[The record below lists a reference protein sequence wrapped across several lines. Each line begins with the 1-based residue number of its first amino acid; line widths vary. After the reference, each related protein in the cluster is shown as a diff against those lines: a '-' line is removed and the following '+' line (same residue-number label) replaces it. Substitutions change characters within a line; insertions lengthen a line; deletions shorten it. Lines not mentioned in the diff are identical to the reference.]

1 MVTPP
6 KRFDETITRRSLTAV
21 GTAMLLLVATAPAW
35 AQSASTGSGQ
45 AYPAKPVRVIVPFPP
60 GGSVDVIAR
69 IIAPKFS
76 ESLGQQVVIDNRSGA
91 SGNIG
96 SELAARAA
104 PDGYTLLANTLPFVT
119 NSFLYSRMP
128 YDAVKDFTP
137 VSLLASS
144 PVALAV
150 HPSIPVRSVRE
161 LVQLAKA
168 KPGALNYASAGAGT
182 NHHIAGELLN
192 FLAKT
197 DITAI
202 HFKGGGP
209 AAIAN
214 LAGEV
219 GINWPNVVAAVPY
232 VKAGRIH
239 ALGVTS
245 ARRSVAMPN
254 VPTIAEAG
262 VPGYDFTPWYL
273 VLAPAGTP
281 AAIVAQLNE
290 HLVKTLRAPDIAD
303 RMARDG
309 VDVVASSQEQA
320 VKHIQTE
327 MDKWRRVTKERGMRA
342 E

>member
-1 MVTPP
+1 MDKSSLLSVALLSGVVAAQTPS
-6 KRFDETITRRSLTAV
+6 IAS
-21 GTAMLLLVATAPAW
+21 
-35 AQSASTGSGQ
+35 AQT
-45 AYPAKPVRVIVPFPP
+45 YPIKPVRIIAPFPP

-69 IIAPKFS
+69 IIAPKLS
-76 ESLGQQVVIDNRSGA
+76 ESLSQQVVIDNRSGA

-104 PDGYTLLANTLPFVT
+104 PDGYTLLVNTVPFVT
-119 NSFLYSRMP
+119 NGFLFSRMP

-137 VSLLASS
+137 ISLLAAS

-161 LVQLAKA
+161 LVQLAKV
-168 KPGALNYASAGAGT
+168 KPGALNYASSGAGT

-192 FLAKT
+192 YLAKI
-197 DITAI
+197 DMTAI

-219 GINWPNVVAAVPY
+219 GINWPNVVAVIPY
-232 VKAGRIH
+232 VKAGRIR

-245 ARRSVAMPN
+245 ARRSVAMPE

-262 VPGYDFTPWYL
+262 VPGYDFTPWFL
-273 VLAPAGTP
+273 VLAPTGTP

-290 HLVKTLRAPDIAD
+290 HLVKTLRSPDIAE

-309 VDVVASSQEQA
+309 VEVVASSQEQA
-320 VKHIQTE
+320 VKHVQTE
-327 MDKWRRVTKERGMRA
+327 MDKWRRVIKERGMRA

>member
-1 MVTPP
+1 MA
-6 KRFDETITRRSLTAV
+6 DETITCRGLA
-21 GTAMLLLVATAPAW
+21 ALLLVAAAPVW
-35 AQSASTGSGQ
+35 AQS
-45 AYPAKPVRVIVPFPP
+45 YPTKPVRIIVPFPP
-60 GGSVDVIAR
+60 GGSVDVIGR
-69 IIAPKFS
+69 MVAPKLS

-137 VSLLASS
+137 LSVLVAS
-144 PVALAV
+144 PAVLAV
-150 HPSIPVRSVRE
+150 HPSVPARNVRE
-161 LVQLAKA
+161 LVQLAKTKA
-168 KPGALNYASAGAGT
+168 GTLNYASSGAGT

-192 FLAKT
+192 YLGKIE
-197 DITAI
+197 ITAI

-214 LAGEV
+214 LSGEV
-219 GINWPNVVAAVPY
+219 GINWPNVVAIVPY
-232 VKAGRIH
+232 VKAGRIR

-245 ARRSVAMPN
+245 ARRSAAMPE

-262 VPGYDFTPWYL
+262 VPGYDFTPWQIM
-273 VLAPAGTP
+273 VAPTGTP
-281 AAIVAQLNE
+281 AAIVTQLNE
-290 HLVKTLRAPDIAD
+290 HLIKAMRSPDIVE
-303 RMARDG
+303 RSARDG
-309 VDVVASSQEQA
+309 ADVIASSQEQA
-320 VKHIQTE
+320 VKHVQSE
-327 MDKWRRVTKERGMRA
+327 MDKWRRVIKERGMRA

>member
-1 MVTPP
+1 MT
-6 KRFDETITRRSLTAV
+6 DETITCRGLA
-21 GTAMLLLVATAPAW
+21 ALLLVAAAPVW
-35 AQSASTGSGQ
+35 AQS
-45 AYPAKPVRVIVPFPP
+45 YPTKPVRIIVPFPP

-69 IIAPKFS
+69 MVAPKLS

-137 VSLLASS
+137 LSVLVAS
-144 PVALAV
+144 PAVLAV
-150 HPSIPVRSVRE
+150 HPSVPARNVRE
-161 LVQLAKA
+161 LVQLAKTKA
-168 KPGALNYASAGAGT
+168 GTLNYASSGAGT

-192 FLAKT
+192 YLGKIE
-197 DITAI
+197 ITAI

-214 LAGEV
+214 LSGEV
-219 GINWPNVVAAVPY
+219 GINWPNVVAIVPY
-232 VKAGRIH
+232 VKAGRIR

-245 ARRSVAMPN
+245 ARRSAAMPE

-262 VPGYDFTPWYL
+262 VPGYDFTPWQIM
-273 VLAPAGTP
+273 VAPTGTP
-281 AAIVAQLNE
+281 AAIVTQLNE
-290 HLVKTLRAPDIAD
+290 HLIKAMRSPDIVE
-303 RMARDG
+303 RSARDG
-309 VDVVASSQEQA
+309 ADVIASSQEQA
-320 VKHIQTE
+320 VKHVQSE
-327 MDKWRRVTKERGMRA
+327 MDKWRRVIKERGMRA

>member
-1 MVTPP
+1 MA
-6 KRFDETITRRSLTAV
+6 DETITCRGLA
-21 GTAMLLLVATAPAW
+21 ALLLVAAAPVW
-35 AQSASTGSGQ
+35 AQS
-45 AYPAKPVRVIVPFPP
+45 YPTKPVRIIVPFPP

-69 IIAPKFS
+69 MVAPKLS

-137 VSLLASS
+137 LSVLVAS
-144 PVALAV
+144 PAVLAV
-150 HPSIPVRSVRE
+150 HPSVPARNVRE
-161 LVQLAKA
+161 LVQLAKTKA
-168 KPGALNYASAGAGT
+168 GTLNYASSGAGT

-192 FLAKT
+192 YLGKIE
-197 DITAI
+197 ITAI

-214 LAGEV
+214 LSGEV
-219 GINWPNVVAAVPY
+219 GINWPNVVAIVPY
-232 VKAGRIH
+232 VKAGRIR

-245 ARRSVAMPN
+245 ARRSAAMPE

-262 VPGYDFTPWYL
+262 VPGYDFTPWQIM
-273 VLAPAGTP
+273 VAPTGTP
-281 AAIVAQLNE
+281 AAIVTQLNE
-290 HLVKTLRAPDIAD
+290 HLIKAMRSPDIVE
-303 RMARDG
+303 RSARDG
-309 VDVVASSQEQA
+309 ADVIASSQEKA
-320 VKHIQTE
+320 VKHVQSE
-327 MDKWRRVTKERGMRA
+327 MDKWRRVIKERGMRA

>member
-1 MVTPP
+1 VTD
-6 KRFDETITRRSLTAV
+6 KSSVLGGA
-21 GTAMLLLVATAPAW
+21 LLLWITAATVA
-35 AQSASTGSGQ
+35 AQT
-45 AYPAKPVRVIVPFPP
+45 YPVKPVRIIAPFPP

-69 IIAPKFS
+69 IIAPKLS

-104 PDGYTLLANTLPFVT
+104 PDGYTLLVNTVPFVT
-119 NSFLYSRMP
+119 NSFLFSRMP
-128 YDAVKDFTP
+128 YDALKDFTP
-137 VSLLASS
+137 VSLLAAS

-168 KPGALNYASAGAGT
+168 KPGALNYASSGAGT

-192 FLAKT
+192 YLARI
-197 DITAI
+197 DMTAI

-219 GINWPNVVAAVPY
+219 GINWPNVVAVIPY
-232 VKAGRIH
+232 VKAGRVR

-245 ARRSVAMPN
+245 ARRSVAMPE

-262 VPGYDFTPWYL
+262 VPGYDFTPWFL
-273 VLAPAGTP
+273 VLAPTGTP

-290 HLVKTLRAPDIAD
+290 HLVKTLRSPDIAE

-309 VDVVASSQEQA
+309 VEVVASSQEQA
-320 VKHIQTE
+320 VKHVQTE
-327 MDKWRRVTKERGMRA
+327 MDKWRRVIKERGMRA

>member
-1 MVTPP
+1 MA
-6 KRFDETITRRSLTAV
+6 DETITCRGLA
-21 GTAMLLLVATAPAW
+21 ALLLVAAAPVW
-35 AQSASTGSGQ
+35 AQS
-45 AYPAKPVRVIVPFPP
+45 YPTKPVRIIVPFPP

-69 IIAPKFS
+69 MVAPKLS

-137 VSLLASS
+137 LSVLVAS
-144 PVALAV
+144 PAVLAV
-150 HPSIPVRSVRE
+150 HPSVPARNVRE
-161 LVQLAKA
+161 LVQLAKTKA
-168 KPGALNYASAGAGT
+168 GTLNYASSGAGT

-192 FLAKT
+192 YLGKIE
-197 DITAI
+197 ITAI

-214 LAGEV
+214 LSGEV
-219 GINWPNVVAAVPY
+219 GINWPNVVAIIPY
-232 VKAGRIH
+232 VKAGRIR

-245 ARRSVAMPN
+245 ARRSAAMPE

-262 VPGYDFTPWYL
+262 VPGYDFTPWQIM
-273 VLAPAGTP
+273 VAPTGTP
-281 AAIVAQLNE
+281 AAIVTQLNE
-290 HLVKTLRAPDIAD
+290 HLIKAMRSPDIVE
-303 RMARDG
+303 RSARDG
-309 VDVVASSQEQA
+309 ADVIASSQEQA
-320 VKHIQTE
+320 VKHVQSE
-327 MDKWRRVTKERGMRA
+327 MDKWRRVIKERGMRA

>member
-1 MVTPP
+1 MA
-6 KRFDETITRRSLTAV
+6 DETITCRGLA
-21 GTAMLLLVATAPAW
+21 ALLLVAAAPVW
-35 AQSASTGSGQ
+35 AQS
-45 AYPAKPVRVIVPFPP
+45 YPTKPVRIIVPFPP

-69 IIAPKFS
+69 MVAPKLS

-137 VSLLASS
+137 LSVLVAS
-144 PVALAV
+144 PAVLAV
-150 HPSIPVRSVRE
+150 HPSVPARNVRE
-161 LVQLAKA
+161 LVQLAKTKA
-168 KPGALNYASAGAGT
+168 GTLNYASSGAGT

-192 FLAKT
+192 YLGKIE
-197 DITAI
+197 ITAI

-214 LAGEV
+214 LSGEV
-219 GINWPNVVAAVPY
+219 GINWPNVVAIVPY
-232 VKAGRIH
+232 VKAGRIR

-245 ARRSVAMPN
+245 ARRSAAMPE

-262 VPGYDFTPWYL
+262 VPGYDFTPWQIM
-273 VLAPAGTP
+273 VAPTGTP
-281 AAIVAQLNE
+281 AAIVTQLNE
-290 HLVKTLRAPDIAD
+290 HLIKAMRSPDIVE
-303 RMARDG
+303 RSARDG
-309 VDVVASSQEQA
+309 ADVIASSQEQA
-320 VKHIQTE
+320 VKHVQSE
-327 MDKWRRVTKERGMRA
+327 MDKWRRVIKERGMRA

>member
-1 MVTPP
+1 M
-6 KRFDETITRRSLTAV
+6 KRNYFFA
-21 GTAMLLLVATAPAW
+21 LLLAAALPAG
-35 AQSASTGSGQ
+35 AQT
-45 AYPAKPVRVIVPFPP
+45 YPVKPIRIIAPFPP

-69 IIAPKFS
+69 MIAPKLS

-96 SELAARAA
+96 TELAARSA

-137 VSLLASS
+137 LSVLASS
-144 PVALAV
+144 PAMLAV
-150 HPSIPVRSVRE
+150 HPSIPVRTVRE
-161 LVQLAKA
+161 LVQLAKTR
-168 KPGALNYASAGAGT
+168 PGALNYASSGVGT

-192 FLAKT
+192 YLAK
-197 DITAI
+197 IEIIPI
-202 HFKGGGP
+202 HYKGGGP
-209 AAIAN
+209 ASIAN

-219 GINWPNVVAAVPY
+219 GINWPNVVAVVQF
-232 VKAGRIH
+232 VKAGRIR

-245 ARRSVAMPN
+245 AKRSAAVPE

-262 VPGYDFTPWYL
+262 VPGYDFTPWQLML
-273 VLAPAGTP
+273 VPAGTP
-281 AAIVAQLNE
+281 QAIVMQLNE
-290 HLVKTLRAPDIAD
+290 HIVKAMRAPDTVD

-309 VDVVASSQEQA
+309 GDVIASSHAEA
-320 VKHIQTE
+320 VKHVQSE
-327 MDKWRRVTKERGMRA
+327 MEKWRRVIKERGMRA

>member
-1 MVTPP
+1 M
-6 KRFDETITRRSLTAV
+6 RI
-21 GTAMLLLVATAPAW
+21 
-35 AQSASTGSGQ
+35 
-45 AYPAKPVRVIVPFPP
+45 IVPFPP

-69 IIAPKFS
+69 MVAPKLS

-137 VSLLASS
+137 LSVLVAS
-144 PVALAV
+144 PAVLAV
-150 HPSIPVRSVRE
+150 HPSVPARNVRE
-161 LVQLAKA
+161 LVQLAKTKA
-168 KPGALNYASAGAGT
+168 GTLNYASSGAGT

-192 FLAKT
+192 YLGKIE
-197 DITAI
+197 ITAI

-214 LAGEV
+214 LSGEV
-219 GINWPNVVAAVPY
+219 GINWPNVVAIVPY
-232 VKAGRIH
+232 VKAGRIR

-245 ARRSVAMPN
+245 ARRSAAMPE

-262 VPGYDFTPWYL
+262 VPGYDFTPWQIM
-273 VLAPAGTP
+273 VAPTGTP
-281 AAIVAQLNE
+281 AAIVTQLNE
-290 HLVKTLRAPDIAD
+290 HLIKAMRSPDIVE
-303 RMARDG
+303 RSARDG
-309 VDVVASSQEQA
+309 ADVIASSQEQA
-320 VKHIQTE
+320 VKHVQSE
-327 MDKWRRVTKERGMRA
+327 MDKWRRVIKERGMRA